1 MDTQNHNWVWMKM
14 FINRVNIN
22 TNDLCEM
29 IIRHEQ
35 LLYTGN
41 INDSDLNVEMEN
53 GGGNNQFDIDSSH

>member
-1 MDTQNHNWVWMKM
+1 MKM